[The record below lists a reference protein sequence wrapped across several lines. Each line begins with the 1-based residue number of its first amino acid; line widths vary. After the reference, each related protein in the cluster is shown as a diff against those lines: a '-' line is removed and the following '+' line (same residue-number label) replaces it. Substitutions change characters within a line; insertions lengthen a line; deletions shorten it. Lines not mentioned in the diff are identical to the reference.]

1 MPRLILI
8 SIALLMIVFASVS
21 EITSAG
27 TLPIDTDVIK
37 RSVVFLV
44 YPDGSDGGTGFIVGI
59 PLKAD
64 PAHMHVAIV
73 TARHI
78 VDPQWAGCSFNNP
91 QSILLRVNKKNFDP
105 EHHQTG
111 VSQIVLPLVV
121 NGRNTWASHPD
132 DKVDVAIIPISDP
145 DGLLKND
152 ASALSLNEFG
162 TKEEIEKFKIG
173 IGDGLISA
181 GLVPQLFDMRR
192 NYPAF
197 KFAKISNVMTEPCR
211 MRCGPNAPPKE
222 RWEWIVA
229 GNFVGGN
236 SGSPIFLLP
245 VEFSIGPPLQ
255 YNGPRPMLIGLLS
268 GNIEGADLG
277 EMVPVEFIFDV
288 IRQSYTDADLYRGNP
303 KDKPKTSP

>member
-1 MPRLILI
+1 
-8 SIALLMIVFASVS
+8 
-21 EITSAG
+21 
-27 TLPIDTDVIK
+27 
-37 RSVVFLV
+37 
-44 YPDGSDGGTGFIVGI
+44 
-59 PLKAD
+59 
-64 PAHMHVAIV
+64 
-73 TARHI
+73 
-78 VDPQWAGCSFNNP
+78 
-91 QSILLRVNKKNFDP
+91 
-105 EHHQTG
+105 
-111 VSQIVLPLVV
+111 
-121 NGRNTWASHPD
+121 
-132 DKVDVAIIPISDP
+132 
-145 DGLLKND
+145 LKND

-197 KFAKISNVMTEPCR
+197 KFAKISNVMTEPYR